1 MNNLELL
8 ADALAYMEENL
19 CETITAEAAARNCFC
34 SKSCL
39 EKLFRS
45 VYGCSVKE
53 YVIKRRMTK
62 AAKELIQN
70 PEKSVLDIALS
81 YGYQSHEAFTRAF
94 EQSRG
99 CSPTAF
105 RSRNRFTDIF
115 PRLQKPF
122 EKGDAYMKQRKP
134 VDISELYDLFLERR
148 DCYFI
153 CCDIKGLVPINEISV
168 KAGDLAI
175 LEAVRRMESFA
186 AEDDI
191 VFRIGGDE
199 FALLTNSRDISY
211 ARRLAE
217 LITGRNGETI
227 CFEGREIPLSL
238 YATVTRFEGKHLK
251 YDELFVHLHQSILES
266 K

>member
-8 ADALAYMEENL
+8 ADALTYMEENL

-45 VYGCSVKE
+45 VYGYGIKE

-62 AAKELIQN
+62 
-70 PEKSVLDIALS
+70 
-81 YGYQSHEAFTRAF
+81 
-94 EQSRG
+94 
-99 CSPTAF
+99 
-105 RSRNRFTDIF
+105 
-115 PRLQKPF
+115 
-122 EKGDAYMKQRKP
+122 
-134 VDISELYDLFLERR
+134 
-148 DCYFI
+148 
-153 CCDIKGLVPINEISV
+153 
-168 KAGDLAI
+168 
-175 LEAVRRMESFA
+175 A

-211 ARRLAE
+211 ARKLAE
-217 LITGRNGETI
+217 LITGRNGEAI

-238 YATVTRFEGKHLK
+238 YAAVTRFEGKHLK
-251 YDELFVHLHQSILES
+251 YDELFVQLHQSILES

>member
-81 YGYQSHEAFTRAF
+81 YGCLLYTS
-94 EQSRG
+94 
-99 CSPTAF
+99 
-105 RSRNRFTDIF
+105 
-115 PRLQKPF
+115 
-122 EKGDAYMKQRKP
+122 DA
-134 VDISELYDLFLERR
+134 
-148 DCYFI
+148 
-153 CCDIKGLVPINEISV
+153 
-168 KAGDLAI
+168 A
-175 LEAVRRMESFA
+175 
-186 AEDDI
+186 
-191 VFRIGGDE
+191 DE
-199 FALLTNSRDISY
+199 
-211 ARRLAE
+211 
-217 LITGRNGETI
+217 
-227 CFEGREIPLSL
+227 
-238 YATVTRFEGKHLK
+238 
-251 YDELFVHLHQSILES
+251 
-266 K
+266 